1 MGLFRIGEKVRC
13 ESWSHLASGERYA
26 MGARK
31 VIPVPSLDKLDKA
44 IRKAQDA
51 LDKKV
56 IYRHKKHRKVHK

>member
-1 MGLFRIGEKVRC
+1 MGLFGTGEEIWC
-13 ESWSHLASGERYA
+13 EPWGYLASGERYA

-31 VIPVPSLDKLDKA
+31 VIPISSLDKLDKA

-56 IYRHKKHRKVHK
+56 IYRHKKHRRKYA